1 MKTVVLHPAS
11 QKEFNFLISLLERL
25 EVPFDIQEE
34 IFEESR
40 QVGDDIQD
48 LFGSWK
54 SDESGEELI
63 KKIYSA
69 RNDTSREV
77 NL

>member
-1 MKTVVLHPAS
+1 MKTVVLHPSS
-11 QKEFNFLISLLERL
+11 QKEFNFLISLLEQL
-25 EVPFDIQEE
+25 KVPYDVQEG
-34 IFEESR
+34 ISEEPEWE
-40 QVGDDIQD
+40 GNTIEE

-69 RNDTSREV
+69 RNDTPREV
-77 NL
+77 SL

>member
-1 MKTVVLHPAS
+1 MKTVVLHPS
-11 QKEFNFLISLLERL
+11 SKKEFNFLISLLERL
-25 EVPFDIQEE
+25 KVPFDVREDVIEE
-34 IFEESR
+34 PKGEE
-40 QVGDDIQD
+40 DAIKE

-69 RNDTSREV
+69 RNDTPREV